1 VADLQTCLTGVWEGG
16 RLVTARRANLASL
29 DTTGSQLEIVCS
41 PPRPSTPTFTF
52 SPADQDSFGCCD
64 PLVRDPYESG
74 TVEVR
79 GSGME
84 GGGEGVFARRALP
97 AQTLAAVFNGYRVPL
112 YGGTH
117 PATGIDDEQE
127 RYERLAYN
135 IHMPEDENFYID
147 FPPNQ
152 ADTRKYCASLGH
164 KVVYK
169 RI

>member
-1 VADLQTCLTGVWEGG
+1 MQ
-16 RLVTARRANLASL
+16 
-29 DTTGSQLEIVCS
+29 
-41 PPRPSTPTFTF
+41 
-52 SPADQDSFGCCD
+52 
-64 PLVRDPYESG
+64 VRDPYESG

>member
-1 VADLQTCLTGVWEGG
+1 
-16 RLVTARRANLASL
+16 
-29 DTTGSQLEIVCS
+29 
-41 PPRPSTPTFTF
+41 
-52 SPADQDSFGCCD
+52 
-64 PLVRDPYESG
+64 
-74 TVEVR
+74 
-79 GSGME
+79 ME

-164 KVVYK
+164 KVNHSFHPNCEFGTVQHPVWGRVRTVVTLQPVHQGEELLVDYGYDLLRCPDWYRDLWRQQVGGK
-169 RI
+169 DGKYWEYRANPR

>member
-1 VADLQTCLTGVWEGG
+1 MQ
-16 RLVTARRANLASL
+16 
-29 DTTGSQLEIVCS
+29 
-41 PPRPSTPTFTF
+41 
-52 SPADQDSFGCCD
+52 
-64 PLVRDPYESG
+64 VRDPYESV

-84 GGGEGVFARRALP
+84 GGGEGVFARRNLP
-97 AQTLAAVFNGYRVPL
+97 AHTLAAVFNGYRVPL

-147 FPPNQ
+147 FPPDQ

-164 KVVYK
+164 KVGQYMKLTEVLSACQVNHPFHPNCEFGTVQHPVWGRVRTVVTLQPVRRGEELLVDYG
-169 RI
+169 